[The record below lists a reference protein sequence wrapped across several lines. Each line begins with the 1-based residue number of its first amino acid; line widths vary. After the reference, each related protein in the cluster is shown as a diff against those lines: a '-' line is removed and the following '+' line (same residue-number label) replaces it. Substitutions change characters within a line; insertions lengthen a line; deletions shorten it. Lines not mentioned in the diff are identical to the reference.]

1 MGNRNSMQ
9 AVVKFCLYHHCM
21 NCQNR
26 SNMINTGCRV
36 VLVMTNL
43 VVSVTLVKLGSEV
56 LM

>member
-26 SNMINTGCRV
+26 SNVINTGCRV

-43 VVSVTLVKLGSEV
+43 VVSVTLVRLGSEV